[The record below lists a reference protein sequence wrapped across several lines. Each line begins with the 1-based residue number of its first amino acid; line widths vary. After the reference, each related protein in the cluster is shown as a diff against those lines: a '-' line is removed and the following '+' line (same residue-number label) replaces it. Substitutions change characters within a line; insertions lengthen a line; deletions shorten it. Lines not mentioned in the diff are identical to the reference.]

1 MTSKF
6 ATVLLLSIAIALGAV
21 FFGLKSSPKI
31 IVIPEIAL
39 IDEPVEISVTNL
51 TPKARITIEAAC
63 KNKDNDAWKSHA
75 TFEVDDKGVVN
86 VAAQAPIEG
95 SYRGID
101 PMGLFWSMIPT
112 DREILK
118 KVPNTFNFNEVSL
131 SVIVGDKVQ
140 AQKTIQR
147 LAVAPNVEK
156 RIIREQGLVGTLFY
170 PKNMQHGPGIIVV
183 AGSGGRIPEGLA
195 QLFASHGYAAFAL
208 GYFGVEGL
216 PERLKNI
223 PLEYFQ
229 NAMQW
234 FKKQPQVDSNRI
246 AICGN
251 SRGGELVLLLAST
264 FPQEM
269 QAVIAY
275 TPSGIVAEGSWTY
288 KNELIPGIQQPSD
301 EEERQAAHK
310 GLITAHK
317 GTLENIRCPLL
328 LISGDDDKVWPST
341 LFSRMVTE
349 RLDKK
354 KSAIVRKH
362 LQFPS
367 AGHGV
372 QNPYWPSS
380 SFPYFHPRAKVWSTL
395 GGTVEGNARANEQ
408 AWVGVLDFLK
418 DNLAKP
424 TSISAWQHSVNEIFA
439 ANKSGLF
446 ETKDKTGAP
455 VILEWHVTNVHEPA
469 YAHIMNSVT
478 DLFIRAF
485 GPVAMLFIKAYPD
498 VVYIPNSPYRK
509 LEPLF
514 KVGIESVDWKAV
526 EGELTALARS
536 YWEKQVLG
544 QEHAKKFA
552 NSIFIFLIVK
562 EAVTEK
568 PLGFVG
574 YQIDDDD
581 PEGAIT
587 LEPLAVVPEAQN
599 RGIGK
604 LLAASI
610 FKLIPAITKI
620 GLAVES
626 PNEPAIK
633 AYKVWGFEESPAQDP
648 YHKFMEYRAEK
659 SDILQKTA
667 AALKDLKK

>member
-6 ATVLLLSIAIALGAV
+6 VTILLLSIVIALGAV

-39 IDEPVEISVTNL
+39 IDEPVVISVTNL
-51 TPKARITIEAAC
+51 TPHTRVTIEAAC
-63 KNKDNDAWKSHA
+63 KNKDNDAWKSYA
-75 TFEVDDKGVVN
+75 TFQADDKGVVN
-86 VAAQAPIEG
+86 VAKQVPIEG
-95 SYRGID
+95 SYNGID
-101 PMGLFWSMIPT
+101 SMGLFWSMMPT

-140 AQKTIQR
+140 AQKTIHR

-216 PERLKNI
+216 PEKLKNI

-229 NAMQW
+229 HAMQW
-234 FKKQPQVDSNRI
+234 LKNQPQVDKNRI

-251 SRGGELVLLLAST
+251 SRGGELVLLLAAT

-275 TPSGIVAEGSWTY
+275 TPSGIMAAGSWSY

-301 EEERQAAHK
+301 EEEREAARQ

-317 GTLENIRCPLL
+317 GTFEDPEESVSPIMWPFFKKATPEKIAAATIPVENIRCPIL

-341 LFSRMVTE
+341 LFSHMVME

-354 KSAIVRKH
+354 KSAIERKH
-362 LQFPS
+362 LQFTS

-395 GGTVEGNARANEQ
+395 GGTAEGNARANEQ
-408 AWVGVLDFLK
+408 AWKEVLEFL
-418 DNLAKP
+418 
-424 TSISAWQHSVNEIFA
+424 NET
-439 ANKSGLF
+439 L
-446 ETKDKTGAP
+446 
-455 VILEWHVTNVHEPA
+455 
-469 YAHIMNSVT
+469 
-478 DLFIRAF
+478 
-485 GPVAMLFIKAYPD
+485 
-498 VVYIPNSPYRK
+498 RK
-509 LEPLF
+509 
-514 KVGIESVDWKAV
+514 
-526 EGELTALARS
+526 
-536 YWEKQVLG
+536 
-544 QEHAKKFA
+544 
-552 NSIFIFLIVK
+552 
-562 EAVTEK
+562 
-568 PLGFVG
+568 
-574 YQIDDDD
+574 
-581 PEGAIT
+581 
-587 LEPLAVVPEAQN
+587 
-599 RGIGK
+599 
-604 LLAASI
+604 
-610 FKLIPAITKI
+610 
-620 GLAVES
+620 
-626 PNEPAIK
+626 
-633 AYKVWGFEESPAQDP
+633 
-648 YHKFMEYRAEK
+648 
-659 SDILQKTA
+659 
-667 AALKDLKK
+667 